1 MQWNSL
7 PVIFCEK
14 SVRAGSRT
22 WTCFRQKF
30 HYIWT
35 TDLITSWYHVQSVWI
50 KIYYGAAELYIH
62 EGFIHVE
69 EKQFRKKAFLMRL
82 KKEQETKMYETE
94 SPPRQIP
101 FYKDIWD
108 ATFEIIST
116 KSYRLNERL
125 WPQEVKWFCIRIIIN
140 QQSYSEKKKKQR
152 KTSMKSKEIHPWIWM
167 KYIFKKETFDWCV
180 FLLHCKNTRASFVY
194 FWDSFHINLSW
205 I

>member
-94 SPPRQIP
+94 SPPGQIP

-140 QQSYSEKKKKQR
+140 QQSYSEKKKK
-152 KTSMKSKEIHPWIWM
+152 SKEKRAWNLK
-167 KYIFKKETFDWCV
+167 KYIHEFEWNIYLKKKHLTDV
-180 FLLHCKNTRASFVY
+180 FSYYTVNTLELHLFTSGILF
-194 FWDSFHINLSW
+194 I
-205 I
+205 